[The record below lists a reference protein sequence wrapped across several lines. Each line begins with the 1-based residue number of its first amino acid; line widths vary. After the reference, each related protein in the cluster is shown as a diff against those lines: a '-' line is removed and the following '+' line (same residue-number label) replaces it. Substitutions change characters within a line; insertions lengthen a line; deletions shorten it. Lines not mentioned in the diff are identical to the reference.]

1 MNEKKP
7 ASVGEIVA
15 IVLICILI
23 VVIFILIL
31 IPREPSAVPGTVGY
45 ASCEQLKLVEG
56 SDVLYYD
63 VNTSVV
69 YIVIYNTGYRSMA
82 MGISPYLHPN
92 GLPYTYENGKLV
104 EPVTE

>member
-1 MNEKKP
+1 MSEKKP
-7 ASVGEIVA
+7 VSVGEIIP
-15 IVLICILI
+15 IVIISILI
-23 VVIFILIL
+23 VIIIIAILT
-31 IPREPSAVPGTVGY
+31 PKRPKAVPNSVGY

-63 VNTSVV
+63 TRTSVV
-69 YIVIYNTGYRSMA
+69 YIVIYNTGYESMA